1 MKMNDIHYL
10 GNLLHLSDP
19 TLPIG
24 GFSHSNGLETY
35 RQLEIVKDVPSTEL
49 FVRNML
55 ENNLQYNDAAFVSL
69 AYKATTSNDL
79 KTLLKLEDECSS
91 LKAPR
96 EIKQASLKLGTR
108 LLKIF
113 RRHQSYEFLQMY
125 EAALADKTASGHYCI
140 VYGILASLMQIPL
153 QEALYAFYY
162 NASVG
167 MVTNAVKLVPLG
179 QLDGQDILYRLS
191 IVIKKLVE
199 NADTFERDLVG
210 LCNVGFD
217 VRCMQH
223 ERLYSR
229 LYMS

>member
-1 MKMNDIHYL
+1 MSNTHYL
-10 GNLLHLSDP
+10 GSLLHLSDP

-35 RQLEIVKDVPSTEL
+35 RDLEIVNEVESAEL
-49 FVRNML
+49 LVRNML

-69 AYKATTSNDL
+69 AYKAAMNNDL
-79 KTLLKLEDECSS
+79 DELIRLDDECSA

-96 EIKQASLKLGTR
+96 EIKLASLKLGMR

-113 RRHQSYEFLQMY
+113 RRHKSHDFLQSYETS
-125 EAALADKTASGHYCI
+125 LADKKASGHYCI
-140 VYGILASLMQIPL
+140 LYGILASLMEIPL

-162 NASVG
+162 NAAVG

-179 QLDGQDILYRLS
+179 QLDGQDVLYRLS
-191 IVIKKLVE
+191 SVMQKLVE
-199 NADTFERDLVG
+199 NAETLERDSVG

-223 ERLYSR
+223 ERL
-229 LYMS
+229 

>member
-1 MKMNDIHYL
+1 MNDIHYL

-24 GFSHSNGLETY
+24 GYSHSNGLETY

-55 ENNLQYNDAAFVSL
+55 ENNLQYNDAAFVTLS
-69 AYKATTSNDL
+69 YKAIKSNDL
-79 KTLLKLEDECSS
+79 EAIIRLEDECSA

-96 EIKQASLKLGTR
+96 EIKQASLKLGAR

-113 RRHQSYEFLQMY
+113 RRHESYEFLQLY
-125 EAALADKTASGHYCI
+125 EAALADKKASGHYCI
-140 VYGILASLMQIPL
+140 VYGMLASLMEIPL

-179 QLDGQDILYRLS
+179 QLDGQDVLYRLS
-191 IVIKKLVE
+191 SVIKKLVE
-199 NADTFERDLVG
+199 NAETLDRDSVG

>member
-1 MKMNDIHYL
+1 MNDILYL

-24 GFSHSNGLETY
+24 GYSHSNGLETY
-35 RQLEIVKDVPSTEL
+35 RQLEIVNDVASTEL

-55 ENNLQYNDAAFVSL
+55 HNNLQYNDAAFVVL
-69 AYKATTSNDL
+69 AYKAASSNDID
-79 KTLLKLEDECSS
+79 TLVSLEDECSS
-91 LKAPR
+91 LKAPK
-96 EIKQASLKLGTR
+96 EIKQASIKLGAR

-113 RRHQSYEFLQMY
+113 SRHKSYQFLQSYE
-125 EAALADKTASGHYCI
+125 EALADKKASGHYCI
-140 VYGILASLMQIPL
+140 VYGVLASLMQIPL
-153 QEALYAFYY
+153 KEALYAFYY

-179 QLDGQDILYRLS
+179 QIDGQDVLYRLS
-191 IVIKKLVE
+191 SVIKKLVE
-199 NADTFERDLVG
+199 NADTLDRDLLG

>member
-1 MKMNDIHYL
+1 MSDSHYL

-24 GFSHSNGLETY
+24 GYSHSNGLETY
-35 RQLEIVKDVPSTEL
+35 RQLEIVNDVASTEL

-69 AYKATTSNDL
+69 AYKAATNNNL
-79 KTLLKLEDECSS
+79 KELISLEDECSS
-91 LKAPR
+91 LKAPQ
-96 EIKQASLKLGTR
+96 EIRQASLKLGAR

-113 RRHQSYEFLQMY
+113 RRHKSYEFLQIY
-125 EAALADKTASGHYCI
+125 ETALANKTTSGHYCI
-140 VYGILASLMQIPL
+140 LYGILASLMQIPL
-153 QEALYAFYY
+153 KEALYAFYY

-191 IVIKKLVE
+191 TVIQELVE
-199 NADTFERDLVG
+199 NAETLDRDSVG